1 MADDEK
7 KERLIPDGKG
17 GFNRIIDGDT
27 EADAQGNRYR
37 REGSNAREIATV
49 KEDKFGE
56 KYVASP
62 QVGAAAQNKIIE
74 EIIRKGEFYNIEE
87 KGTDDYGRTIIR
99 RTNNEGEDLDET
111 LIAAGITEPNA
122 YTAAS
127 DLANLEAA
135 RARRQLTGEAT
146 DYELLGDKVKQEF
159 DKGGLRFKSTA
170 LNEANYSPDYHSSVA
185 FRDHDRNLDNEQIGF
200 FEQAG
205 SSFSQSW
212 QGIKEGF
219 YGYMDA
225 TGQVTNFE
233 MLENLGEQG
242 VARARANMREA
253 PEVLLDYR
261 EVDNVFDGFSY
272 VMNNTAMAAPYFAT
286 SIAGLALAAPVAILA
301 TPLVGPVAAGMIAIG
316 STALPNSLIFSG
328 QIWNEMEGEKGAA
341 QWAAA
346 TAGGVSMS
354 VVERFGLS
362 KLIPKTSLLSKEG
375 IQKGAKALVE
385 QRAKQVSAG
394 ATVKGARL
402 KPLTQLE
409 AEKILT
415 NAVRSEQT
423 RLLKAAGALDPE
435 MLAKLS
441 ISQIGK
447 ASARGAA
454 VEAATEVIQESI
466 QMATAAGFSDKRYSA
481 DDIKHRLIN
490 AGIAGGTIG
499 GTFSGVAS
507 GRSQLKN
514 YMARK
519 DKTDKADINKLE
531 PVEAERVKRESAG
544 EVISSVNE
552 NIKAADARAKATAG
566 RAVNQVQLSP
576 LISPEAANQSYLSGV
591 LNKFKGKLDSNLI
604 TDIVNT
610 GISFVTGDFVEGVD
624 KNQLL
629 KELVADIEFRYG
641 KLEAQ
646 IFLDAVKAKQARQDQ
661 EAKAAEVPIGSESI
675 QTMHDR
681 YRTAFVGIK
690 NWATSNTEIKE
701 YIGSAAVG
709 VLNLLRG
716 AEKAAIEAVD
726 LVKSQIGLDIMS
738 RVGMTTFGRYFSG
751 DNHRTA
757 KDKIEGRL
765 RRMVDQSQMIKNV
778 LFNPK
783 ARTNVRNTIKVSKI
797 LKAFGKI
804 GGMERVAAYLEA
816 KRNEVVAPGQDST
829 VIWADYKGDLPY
841 TEAEALTYYQAAKEL
856 DDAYRAIHNEVNT
869 AYIEETGEVGLEYI
883 PGYWYKFDGFDWKK
897 VKNNKKGFMRW
908 AKKHGLGTNEI
919 ELEQLFESITL
930 RGEATF
936 GEEYSLVSG
945 TQPWIPWT
953 FNERTQKVSIQDP
966 EGFAEWASDNLFEQL
981 HRSQREAAKYASST
995 KYFGHNGRKLTQLF
1009 NELREEQAELPNGL
1023 TDKQID
1029 KLAYYVISMINS
1041 EHGNFNRVQDP
1052 RLAKLNSILTNW
1064 SIFAGL
1070 TLSAAASL
1078 PETAMIYFKV
1088 NDDALFKQATD
1099 TLFKQLGGIY
1109 SDFLAKEVKRS
1120 KAYLERT
1127 GLTAQQ
1133 SSAID
1138 RLASGEKDIAF
1149 LRAHEAFFSAIG
1161 LTTFTQFQR
1170 RINAT
1175 FAIDF
1180 VRSHMQTLLN
1190 APRKDYGIQRE
1201 ELNPLSTALP
1211 GDVEGVE
1218 RAALESGKVEL
1229 GFDFDSFNSE
1239 EQRAYTYLANL
1250 GIDVEGMYEAY
1261 ALSEDIFRDSIF
1273 AIEGEAED
1281 VYYEQVGELPFRERA
1296 LRSAIANN
1304 DISNNS
1310 KRDLFKDAQ
1319 SLDDFIKD
1327 QMDTAIYNFVNERI
1341 QNPQSSNRP
1350 LFFQDPHYQLFTQ
1363 FNGFISTFTSVVIPQ
1378 LYRNQLAKGTTQ
1390 VKYDTFMLIVMMM
1403 VLGGASQYIK
1413 DQIKFGKSSPYLDG
1427 PGYIQRAL
1435 YSSGILGQ
1443 YERIIDVVAP
1453 LYPDRS
1459 NWLLATLG
1467 GETGPS
1473 SRNIQKIVKAGGQLL
1488 EGDTEGAAKSALS
1501 TAPVTG
1507 SINRL
1512 RDASVDMLHLKN
1524 PAKSLN
1530 YNDSYLKEIMSLLS

>member
-27 EADAQGNRYR
+27 EVDATGNRYR
-37 REGSNAREIATV
+37 REGSNTREIATV
-49 KEDKFGE
+49 KKDKYGE
-56 KYVASP
+56 EYVAPP
-62 QVGAAAQNKIIE
+62 QLGAAAQSEAVE
-74 EIIRKGEFYNIEE
+74 EVIRKGKFYNIEE
-87 KGTDDYGRTIIR
+87 KGVDKYGRTIIR

-111 LIAAGITEPNA
+111 LIAAGIAEPNA
-122 YTAAS
+122 FTAAS

-146 DYELLGDKVKQEF
+146 DYELLGDKVKEEF

-200 FEQAG
+200 FSQAG
-205 SSFSQSW
+205 SSLGQSW
-212 QGIKEGF
+212 QGIKEGW

-225 TGQVTNFE
+225 TGQVTGIE

-261 EVDNVFDGFSY
+261 EVNNVFDGFQY

-286 SIAGLALAAPVAILA
+286 SIAGLALAAPTMLVA
-301 TPLVGPVAAGMIAIG
+301 TPFIGAAGAGMVALG
-316 STALPNSLIFSG
+316 ATALPNSLIFSG

-375 IQKGAKALVE
+375 IQKGAQALVE
-385 QRAKQVSAG
+385 QRAKQVAAG
-394 ATVKGARL
+394 ITKKGVRL

-435 MLAKLS
+435 MLAR
-441 ISQIGK
+441 ISLAQVGK

-454 VEAATEVIQESI
+454 VESITEILQESI
-466 QMATAAGFSDKRYSA
+466 QMATAAGFSDKVYSA

-490 AGIAGGTIG
+490 AGIAGGAIG

-531 PVEAERVKRESAG
+531 PVEAERVKREAAG
-544 EVISSVNE
+544 EIIPSVKD
-552 NIKAADARAKATAG
+552 NIKVADDRAKVTA
-566 RAVNQVQLSP
+566 RQTASNLS
-576 LISPEAANQSYLSGV
+576 LVSPQEEDAAYINNTV
-591 LNKFKGKLDSNLI
+591 NKFKNSIDQDLTRQLVNDAIDSAIQDPTLERAKLQAEVI
-604 TDIVNT
+604 
-610 GISFVTGDFVEGVD
+610 
-624 KNQLL
+624 
-629 KELVADIEFRYG
+629 KEKYG
-641 KLEAQ
+641 AVEAQ
-646 IFLDAVKAKQARQDQ
+646 LFLDAAQSKVARQDKAVKQ
-661 EAKAAEVPIGSESI
+661 ETVNTAEDTV

-681 YRTAFVGIK
+681 YKSAFVGVK
-690 NWATSNTEIKE
+690 KWFTANTELKE
-701 YIGSAAVG
+701 YAGTAAVG

-726 LVKSQIGLDIMS
+726 LVKSKIGLDIMS
-738 RVGMTTFGRYFSG
+738 RVGMTTFGRFFSG
-751 DNHRTA
+751 DNHRAA

-765 RRMVDQSQMIKNV
+765 RRMVNQSQMIKNV

-797 LKAFGKI
+797 LKAFGKA
-804 GGMERVAAYLEA
+804 GGMEAVAAYLEA
-816 KRNEVVAPGQDST
+816 KRNEVVVPGQDSK
-829 VIWADYKGDLPY
+829 VIWADFKGDLDY
-841 TEAEALTYYQAAKEL
+841 TEAQALTYYQAAKEL
-856 DDAYRAIHNEVNT
+856 DDAYRAIHNEINT
-869 AYIEETGEVGLEYI
+869 AYTEETGAKALDYI

-897 VKNNKKGFMRW
+897 VKSDKKGFMRW
-908 AKKHGLGTNEI
+908 AKKNGLGTDEI
-919 ELEQLFESITL
+919 QLEQLFESITL

-945 TQPWIPWT
+945 TQPWVPWT
-953 FNERTQKVSIQDP
+953 FNERTRRISIEDP
-966 EGFAEWASDNLFEQL
+966 DGFAQWASDNLFEQL
-981 HRSQREAAKYASST
+981 HRSQREAAKYSSST
-995 KYFGHNGRKLTQLF
+995 QYFGHNGRKLTQLF
-1009 NELREEQAELPNGL
+1009 NELRAEQAELPDGL
-1023 TDKQID
+1023 TETQID

-1041 EHGNFNRVQDP
+1041 EHGNFNRVKNP
-1052 RLAKLNSILTNW
+1052 MLAKLNSILTNW

-1078 PETAMIYFKV
+1078 PETVMIYFKV

-1099 TLFKQLGGIY
+1099 TLFKQLGGAY
-1109 SDFLAKEVKRS
+1109 SKFLAEEVKRS
-1120 KAYLERT
+1120 KVYLERT

-1149 LRAHEAFFSAIG
+1149 LRAHEAFFSVIG

-1201 ELNPLSTALP
+1201 ELNPFSTELP
-1211 GDVEGVE
+1211 GDTEAIE

-1229 GFDFDSFNSE
+1229 GFDFDEFNSE
-1239 EQRAYTYLANL
+1239 EQRAYTYLSNL
-1250 GIDVEGMYEAY
+1250 GIDVEGLYEAY
-1261 ALSEDIFRDSIF
+1261 ALSEEIYRDSLF

-1281 VYYEQVGELPFRERA
+1281 PYYEQVGDMPLRQRA
-1296 LRSAIANN
+1296 LNAAVANSDIANT
-1304 DISNNS
+1304 S
-1310 KRDLFKDAQ
+1310 KRELFQDAQ
-1319 SLDDFIKD
+1319 NLDDFIKD

-1378 LYRNQLAKGTTQ
+1378 LYRNQLAKGTLQ
-1390 VKYDTFMLIVMMM
+1390 VKYDTFVLIVMMM

-1413 DQIKFGKSSPYLDG
+1413 DEIKFGKPSPYLDG

-1435 YSSGILGQ
+1435 YSSGVLGQ
-1443 YERIIDVVAP
+1443 YERAIDLVAP

-1459 NWLLATLG
+1459 NWLLSTLG
-1467 GETGPS
+1467 GDTGPS
-1473 SRNIQKIVKAGGQLL
+1473 SRNIQKVVKGAGQLL
-1488 EGDTEGAAKSALS
+1488 EGNTEGAAKSVLS
-1501 TAPVTG
+1501 TVPVTS
-1507 SINRL
+1507 SINRV
-1512 RDASVDMLHLKN
+1512 RDAATDILHMRS
-1524 PAKSLN
+1524 PAASLN
-1530 YNDSYLKEIMSLLS
+1530 YKDSYLKELMDLLS